1 MHRFAK
7 VLFPCSLLVFG
18 LPVGGCRDA
27 ADDADAAEGKLLPNQ
42 NTRDLRH
49 DNAAYRRIAE
59 YFAGLGFDLEVSLD
73 GFEPA
78 WPLADPKRS
87 VLNRVGTP
95 VIFSDFGYFHV
106 GFDVVRSDTQLDRY
120 VLAPHDGLA
129 VAFDWTGS
137 KARPVT
143 DPYSTIVAIYDPR
156 SHVITTMM
164 HVGAL
169 PAIVS
174 ASSPVSV
181 TKGSPVGTLAWA
193 PVAGA
198 AAARLANTEV
208 LFIDGANKKLL
219 DPARLFSDYAD
230 SVEPIIQG
238 IYLADAERKV
248 NGQFGNGKVDV
259 VVEAFDRDDHSN
271 RNLEVSAIAFTI
283 KDQEGNTLAEQPRC
297 ELLHLYDDLSK
308 PSAEAKNLVD
318 FGTAVVAQQK
328 RGAWPDSDIDNP
340 ARTFRYSLSR
350 LAVDKDGRCTLKG
363 DEDGVIDIANEV
375 DKMDVFLTLWD
386 AKDNKTEKSI
396 EVARIPGSRVFT
408 VGGKIRG
415 LRGDVVLQNNGG
427 DDLPVNADGAF
438 LFTKP
443 VGEGKNYKVTVK
455 KQPANQTCT
464 VNNGS
469 GTISGHVTD
478 VEVTCVTNVR
488 TIGGTVSG
496 LEGGHV
502 TLQNNGG
509 DNLTVTQDGKF
520 EFPTKVAQGQTYEVT
535 VYIQPVG
542 RVCTVERGG
551 GTVGALNVTNV
562 KVTCALKKSNE
573 E

>member
-1 MHRFAK
+1 MHRFVKA
-7 VLFPCSLLVFG
+7 LFPCSLLVLG
-18 LPVGGCRDA
+18 LAIGGCRDA
-27 ADDADAAEGKLLPNQ
+27 ADDADAAEGELLPNQ
-42 NTRDLRH
+42 NIRDPRH

-59 YFAGLGFDLEVSLD
+59 YFASSGFDLDVNLE

-78 WPLADPKRS
+78 WPLADTKRS

-95 VIFSDFGYFHV
+95 VIYSDFGYFHV
-106 GFDVVRSDTQLDRY
+106 GFDVVRSDMQLDRD

-129 VAFDWTGS
+129 VAFDWSGN
-137 KARPVT
+137 KATPIT
-143 DPYSTIVAIYDPR
+143 DPYSTILAIYDPV
-156 SHVITTMM
+156 SHVITTMA

-174 ASSPVSV
+174 ATSPVSV

-193 PVAGA
+193 PVSGA
-198 AAARLANTEV
+198 VAARLANTEV
-208 LFIDGANKKLL
+208 LFIDGANAKLL

-238 IYLADAERKV
+238 VYLADAERKV
-248 NGQFGNGKVDV
+248 KGEFGNGKVDV

-308 PSAEAKNLVD
+308 PNAFEAKDFID
-318 FGTAVVAQQK
+318 FGTAISAGQK
-328 RGAWPDSDIDNP
+328 RGGWPDSDMDNP
-340 ARTFRYSLSR
+340 ARTFRYSLTR
-350 LAVDKDGRCTLKG
+350 LAVDENGRCTLKG
-363 DEDGVIDIANEV
+363 DEDGVLDIANEV
-375 DKMDVFLTLWD
+375 EKLDVSVTLWD
-386 AKDNKTEKSI
+386 AKDNKTEESL
-396 EVARIPGSRVFT
+396 EVTRLPGSRVFT
-408 VGGKIRG
+408 VGGTITG

-427 DDLPVNADGAF
+427 DDLPLNADGAF
-438 LFTKP
+438 LFAKP
-443 VGEGKNYKVTVK
+443 VGEGKAYKVTVK

-464 VNNGS
+464 VTNGS
-469 GTISGHVTD
+469 GTISDHVVD

-496 LEGGHV
+496 LDGGHV

-509 DNLTVTQDGKF
+509 DNLTVTQNGKF
-520 EFPTKVAQGQTYEVT
+520 EFPTKVAQGETYEVT

-542 RVCTVERGG
+542 RVCTVERGS
-551 GTVGALNVTNV
+551 GTVGGSNVTNV
-562 KVTCALKKSNE
+562 KVTCAPKKLE